1 LLQNAQL
8 HAQAKEYDQA
18 KTLLQQSVSEHPD
31 VPNPAHYFRVMTAL
45 YAVCL
50 AQSPSPDL
58 QGAQYAVGMM
68 AQALAGL
75 QSQHSSSPEES
86 EVVMNELAPTYLRVQ
101 ASLALL
107 QHDFPRAR
115 RAYAKLVALN
125 PTMLESWNEL
135 YEAILAQHTN
145 NSNSNGATEQA
156 ATQAPVESILSSA
169 SLPALEVVHA
179 CRQSEGAFLQRLE
192 LISLAFLALG
202 RVGAVSGSASAAASA
217 AAAEAERRAAEAEKK
232 VADALFKPASEA
244 EEDAEYNDDAA
255 DEDVRAKQPA
265 TAAGGSNN
273 LQQLLSAAA
282 VEEWPRQSNLNSSRM
297 AAHLLHMDPMRTS
310 SWGVAA
316 ASIYGQAVQLSAV
329 EAGSS
334 SSSGAGAAILFSKAI
349 KLLQLHTSLLTSEL
363 TGASLARINAHEA
376 LPRHAALMSDLCNTQ
391 VMLVDSL
398 LRRSQFSGGTSTKD
412 SDDDNT
418 DTASSDLQQATQLL
432 QSIIE
437 QHRSMGAAFPLSPAV
452 LHVLSARAL
461 LRQSDVSRA
470 LASYRAAI
478 DAQPLALELWE
489 ELADVYSSPA
499 AGANDAAALAC
510 LEAPLQLIQETQ
522 ASGTLSIDASHAMQ
536 LRLFLRLCLRCYS
549 LRQFDA
555 AAGWAARATRDTGI
569 AGQDSPTAFFLLG
582 VTQAALA
589 HHEQALRALQ
599 TALNLVSERRRGSG
613 EGGAPLAAAGA
624 SAALLQGLKFHT
636 ALLFIRQAS
645 AASNATP
652 SAALAEAQALLQE
665 ELRGDGGGAGVSGL
679 ASAPILFQLALTAH
693 KLKDDTAA
701 QGYLQSA
708 LQLRPNN
715 ASFVK
720 LQRDLTGAAG
730 SAAAAG
736 GAHPEKWDE

>member
-1 LLQNAQL
+1 
-8 HAQAKEYDQA
+8 
-18 KTLLQQSVSEHPD
+18 
-31 VPNPAHYFRVMTAL
+31 
-45 YAVCL
+45 
-50 AQSPSPDL
+50 
-58 QGAQYAVGMM
+58 
-68 AQALAGL
+68 
-75 QSQHSSSPEES
+75 
-86 EVVMNELAPTYLRVQ
+86 
-101 ASLALL
+101 
-107 QHDFPRAR
+107 
-115 RAYAKLVALN
+115 
-125 PTMLESWNEL
+125 
-135 YEAILAQHTN
+135 
-145 NSNSNGATEQA
+145 
-156 ATQAPVESILSSA
+156 VESILSSA

-282 VEEWPRQSNLNSSRM
+282 VEEEGPRQSNLNSSRM

-329 EAGSS
+329 EGGSS

-363 TGASLARINAHEA
+363 TSASLARLNAHEA
-376 LPRHAALMSDLCNTQ
+376 LPRHTALMSDLCNTQ

-398 LRRSQFSGGTSTKD
+398 LRRSQFSGGTSTND

-418 DTASSDLQQATQLL
+418 ATASSDLQQATQLL

-452 LHVLSARAL
+452 LQVLSARAL
-461 LRQSDVSRA
+461 LRQSDVAGA

-478 DAQPLALELWE
+478 ESQPLALELWE
-489 ELADVYSSPA
+489 ELADVYSSQA
-499 AGANDAAALAC
+499 AGANDAAAMAC
-510 LEAPLQLIQETQ
+510 LEAPLQLIQEAQ

-536 LRLFLRLCLRCYS
+536 LRLFLRLCVRCYS

-555 AAGWAARATRDTGI
+555 AAGWAARATRETGF

-599 TALNLVSERRRGSG
+599 TALNLVSERRGGSG

-636 ALLFIRQAS
+636 ALLFLRQAS

-679 ASAPILFQLALTAH
+679 ASAPILFQLALTSH

-701 QGYLQSA
+701 QGYLHSA

-715 ASFVK
+715 ANYNK

-736 GAHPEKWDE
+736 GAHPDKWDE